1 MELTLKK
8 HYKIVQKQL
17 IDYNKSCFIQVMV
30 VQQFVSKFLKKMLAE
45 LLEVESWGS
54 ESKKRYALKL
64 EEC

>member
-1 MELTLKK
+1 MLHSSHGCSTICIE
-8 HYKIVQKQL
+8 V
-17 IDYNKSCFIQVMV
+17 F
-30 VQQFVSKFLKKMLAE
+30 KKMLAE